1 MKFNRVNNIAGWLVC
16 AVACSVYLMTMEA
29 SASFWDCGE
38 FISACYKLQI
48 PHPPGAPLFVILGKI
63 FIILF
68 GNDPSTAAVAV
79 NSMSA
84 VASGFTILFL
94 FWSITHFARKMIQR
108 KDEALTSIQIFTIIS
123 SAAIGALA
131 YTFSDSFWYSAVE
144 GEVYALSSFF
154 TAIVFWSALKWER
167 QADQPNSDRWL
178 IFIFFMMG
186 LSIGVHLLNLL
197 TIPAIIMI
205 YYFRK
210 YKPTLRGT
218 ILAFVIGCVI
228 TGVIQKFMVQTTIK
242 GAGSLDVYFVNG
254 LGLPMYSG
262 FAFFFLLLTGLIV
275 WAMRYATRKNHRQ
288 MKLALWSMSFLLL
301 GYSTYLTTMIRSNA
315 DPAVDMFNVDNPV
328 SLAGYLGRD
337 QYNDWPILYGP
348 DFTDRAPYTESGMR
362 YTKFDNKY
370 VEAGKNVKSDW
381 SNASSSHLFPRM
393 WDNADDRQQAEC
405 YRTFTGLEKD
415 EAPGFKDNISY
426 FTRYQ
431 AGWMYL
437 RYFMWNFAGKQND
450 LQGFGNVRD
459 SNWVSGISFIDNSL
473 YGNQK
478 QLPQTIRENNKSNNK
493 LFMLPLILGIA
504 GLALQYSKN
513 KKDFIINGLLFFFTG
528 LAIVIYLNQSG
539 YQPRE
544 RDYAYVGSFY
554 VFAIWIGLG
563 VLAVTS
569 FLQRVL
575 KKSIASYI
583 AVFVCLLAVPV
594 LMASQEWDD
603 HDRSNKTLAV
613 DMARDYLESCP
624 PNAILFAGEDNDT
637 YALWYL
643 QEVEGIRTDVRVV
656 VNTIFAADWYINQL
670 RYKINKSDPFNVV
683 FTPEQIRGGIRDIVY
698 FDKLSGFDSDKYYD
712 LYSVL
717 TKVTASENAQ
727 YVRQTEDGDDMH
739 LLPICKF
746 SIPVDLN
753 TVKNNGTV
761 AATDSVVNEL
771 QFDVSSKHYL
781 LKNELA
787 MLAVIAANKWQR
799 PICFT
804 SERTLADIGLDKYGR
819 QEGMT
824 FRLTPVLNSRVNND
838 LAYKNIMQKF
848 RYGKLSAKKTVYYDE
863 ENRRRMNYIRLA
875 HAQVALSLAQAGR
888 KAEARDVLQRF
899 DQNVSENDFPYG
911 MTSNRGNQHNAIAF
925 EFLRVCYLAEDK
937 ELTKKV
943 ATSLKKDLQEQL
955 HYYQS
960 IGDGQLNTEQMVQT
974 AYSILQGKGG
984 EMPARQVSFAYDM
997 VSSWQLLQQIKEWEK
1012 VKPTGLEQN

>member
-1 MKFNRVNNIAGWLVC
+1 MKFNRINNIAGWIIC
-16 AVACSVYLMTMEA
+16 GIACTVYLMTMEA

-48 PHPPGAPLFVILGKI
+48 PHPPGAPLFVMLGRV

-68 GNDPSTAAVAV
+68 GDDPKTAALAV

-94 FWSITHFARKMIQR
+94 FWSITHFARKLLQ
-108 KDEALTSIQIFTIIS
+108 KNNEPLNNQQIFTIIS
-123 SAAIGALA
+123 SGMVGALA

-197 TIPAIIMI
+197 TIPAIIMV

-210 YKPTLRGT
+210 YKPTVRGG
-218 ILAFVIGCVI
+218 ILAFIIGCII
-228 TGVIQKFMVQTTIK
+228 TGIVQKFLIQSTIK
-242 GAGSLDVYFVNG
+242 GAGSLDVYFVNQ
-254 LGLPMYSG
+254 LGLPFYSG
-262 FAFFFLLLTGLIV
+262 FAFFFLLLACLIF
-275 WAMRYATRKNHRQ
+275 WAMRYASKRNYPQ

-337 QYNDWPILYGP
+337 QYNDWPIMYGP
-348 DFTDRAPYTESGMR
+348 DFTDRAPYTDGGMR
-362 YTKFDNKY
+362 YTKYDGKY
-370 VEAGKNVKSDW
+370 ADAGKIVKTDW
-381 SNASSSHLFPRM
+381 SNAPSSHLFPRM

-405 YRTFTGLEKD
+405 YRSFTGLEKD
-415 EAPGFKDNISY
+415 EAPGLKDNISY

-459 SNWVSGISFIDNSL
+459 SNWVSGISFIDNAL

-478 QLPQTIRENNKSNNK
+478 QLPQTIKDNNKSHNK
-493 LFMLPLILGIA
+493 LFLLPLLLGIA
-504 GLALQYSKN
+504 GLAMQYKQ
-513 KKDFIINGLLFFFTG
+513 KRKDFLVNGLLFFFTG
-528 LAIVIYLNQSG
+528 LAVVIYLNQSG

-563 VLAVTS
+563 VIAVS
-569 FLQRVL
+569 LLLQRIIQSPV
-575 KKSIASYI
+575 ASY
-583 AVFVCLLAVPV
+583 AASVLCTLAVPV
-594 LMASQEWDD
+594 LMANQEWDD

-624 PNAILFAGEDNDT
+624 PNAILFTAEDNDT

-643 QEVEGIRTDVRVV
+643 QEVEGVRTDVRVV
-656 VNTIFAADWYINQL
+656 VNTIFSADWYINQL
-670 RYKINKSDPFNVV
+670 RYKINNSNPFDVV
-683 FTPEQIRGGIRDIVY
+683 FTPEQIRGGNRDIVY
-698 FDKLSGFDSDKYYD
+698 FDKVNGFDSDKYYD

-717 TKVTASENAQ
+717 KNVTASDNAQ
-727 YVRQTEDGDDMH
+727 YTRQTEEGETMH
-739 LLPICKF
+739 LLPVCKF
-746 SIPVDLN
+746 SIPVNVN
-753 TVKNNGTV
+753 TVKSNGTV
-761 AATDSVVNEL
+761 LPTDSVVNEL
-771 QFDVSSKHYL
+771 QFDLSSKHYL
-781 LKNELA
+781 FKNDLA
-787 MLAVIAANKWQR
+787 MLAIIAANNWKR

-804 SERTLADIGLDKYGR
+804 TDRVLADIGLEKYAR

-824 FRLTPVLNSRVNND
+824 YRLTPVLNSRVNNE
-838 LAYKNIMQKF
+838 LAYKNIMEKF

-875 HAQVALSLAQAGR
+875 HAQVAMSLAQAGR
-888 KAEARDVLQRF
+888 KDEAKKILQRF
-899 DQNVSENDFPYG
+899 DEQVSEKDFPYG
-911 MTSNRGNQHNAIAF
+911 MTTNRGNQHNIIAS
-925 EFLRVCYLAEDK
+925 EFLRACYLSGDSA
-937 ELTKKV
+937 LAKKV
-943 ATSLKKDLQEQL
+943 AASIKKDLQEQL
-955 HYYQS
+955 EYYHS
-960 IGDGQLNTEQMVQT
+960 LGDEQMNDEQMVT
-974 AYSILQGKGG
+974 IAYSMLQGKAG
-984 EMPARQVSFAYDM
+984 ELPARQASFAYDI
-997 VSSWQLLQQIKEWEK
+997 VSAWQLLQQLEDWEK
-1012 VKPTGLEQN
+1012 LQPAALQQH